1 MPAAASYGPAMSEKI
16 ESKSDVRRKVREA
29 QTRAQ
34 QERIQREAA
43 NREDMVAF
51 LLAEQKLEAVDD
63 WERERRAQVHGDAE
77 QRRHE
82 QRVAGA
88 KALAR
93 MQERGETIR
102 DIACLGDVPEKKV
115 RSYLKLVKQ
124 LQERS
129 GGAVAAFLQP
139 LGSDGAAGAADGPGP
154 QVRPA
159 EVGSGALGLPQSGP
173 AAGPSDGQ

>member
-1 MPAAASYGPAMSEKI
+1 MSEKI

-34 QERIQREAA
+34 QERIQREVA

-51 LLAEQKLEAVDD
+51 LLAEQKLEAVDE

-82 QRVAGA
+82 QRIAGA

-93 MQERGETIR
+93 MQERGETVR
-102 DIACLGDVPEKKV
+102 DIAALGDVPEKKV

-129 GGAVAAFLQP
+129 AGAITSGPQP
-139 LGSDGAAGAADGPGP
+139 LGDGGGTDGADGQGP

-159 EVGSGALGLPQSGP
+159 EVGSGALGLPPSEP
-173 AAGPSDGQ
+173 AAGLSDGQ

>member
-1 MPAAASYGPAMSEKI
+1 
-16 ESKSDVRRKVREA
+16 
-29 QTRAQ
+29 
-34 QERIQREAA
+34 
-43 NREDMVAF
+43 
-51 LLAEQKLEAVDD
+51 
-63 WERERRAQVHGDAE
+63 GDAE

-82 QRVAGA
+82 QRIAGA

-102 DIACLGDVPEKKV
+102 DIAALGDVPEKKV

-129 GGAVAAFLQP
+129 AGAVASGSQP
-139 LGSDGAAGAADGPGP
+139 LGGGGGADVADGQDQ

-173 AAGPSDGQ
+173 AAGLV